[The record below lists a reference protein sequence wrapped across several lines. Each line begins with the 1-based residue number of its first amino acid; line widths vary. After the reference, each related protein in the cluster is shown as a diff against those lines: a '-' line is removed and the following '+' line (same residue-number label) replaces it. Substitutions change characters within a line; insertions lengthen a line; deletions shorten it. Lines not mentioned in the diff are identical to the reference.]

1 MKLRNKIASVLL
13 AGAIAAANALP
24 VYADRVITQPDG
36 LTITII
42 EPEDT
47 TVYQFVTVTLDGQQI
62 KFPDVQP
69 YVNEDDRTLVPIRFV
84 AEALGA
90 DVTWDDYSLSAII
103 VKDDITIKYSPL
115 SSGANYNGYEMD
127 FDSKGVLKD
136 DRTLAPLRFI
146 SEMLRCKVEWDGENE
161 NVIITS
167 PGEPV
172 AFPEPRVTV
181 HYREG
186 SYDGRLMWITLDNF
200 LDYRDCDNYEFQIEF
215 TNPVQFNTADAD
227 IGEIAGMEYKTSS
240 RVFWRQ
246 LQPNSTE
253 IVWITDGSYATH
265 EDMRTFEPYDGMPI
279 SYILRVKRLCSGEVR
294 EYNFTDTFRLPF
306 PLFKRV

>member
-1 MKLRNKIASVLL
+1 MKMRKKITAILA
-13 AGAIAAANALP
+13 AGAVAAAGAGS

-36 LTITII
+36 LTITIH
-42 EPEDT
+42 EPEDAA
-47 TVYQFVTVTLDGQQI
+47 VYENVSVTLDGEQVD
-62 KFPDVQP
+62 FPDVQP

-84 AEALGA
+84 AEALEA
-90 DVTWDDYSLSAII
+90 EVTWDDYTKTATI
-103 VKDDITIKYSPL
+103 VKGDVTIKYCPL
-115 SSGANYNGYEMD
+115 STGANYNGFEMD

-136 DRTLAPLRFI
+136 DRTLVPLRFI

-215 TNPVQFNTADAD
+215 TDPAQFNTTTVD
-227 IGEIAGMEYKTSS
+227 IGEVVGTEFKDIS
-240 RVFWRQ
+240 RVSWRSLNPGNTLIIWVQ
-246 LQPNSTE
+246 
-253 IVWITDGSYATH
+253 DMHYATR
-265 EDMRTFEPYDGMPI
+265 EDMKTFEPYDGMPL
-279 SYILRVKRLCSGEVR
+279 SYVLRVKQLCSGEIR
-294 EYNFTDTFRLPF
+294 EYQFTDTFKLPY
-306 PLFKRV
+306 PVKKKI